1 MKGRC
6 QSITRVAVGH
16 ERSIRYGTSKNPRK
30 LLREKVSFQIKK
42 ENKRSDN
49 PVPTIKDHLNMRPG

>member
-1 MKGRC
+1 MQWGMRG
-6 QSITRVAVGH
+6 V
-16 ERSIRYGTSKNPRK
+16 IRYGTSKNPRK